1 MANIALGLPIFASR
15 EEDDLE
21 RFIELYKG
29 YLHTLGINPAAGVG
43 APTGWEKA
51 NGILHACM
59 TGPVAEWY
67 DNNILDKQV
76 RLKGILTHVNHGT
89 EAAFRALA
97 FNAGANVPGG
107 TWPAGAASTAY
118 VGLNLGHLVSTI
130 WPNYNL
136 DENNDTWTRL
146 ADIKFTDAPLNYVT
160 GAAGGGAMNP
170 GGVAGQLYVI
180 PAQPCHI
187 LIKMRRDLPT

>member
-1 MANIALGLPIFASR
+1 MANIALGLPIFAGR

-51 NGILHACM
+51 NGILRACM
-59 TGPVAEWY
+59 TGSAAEWY
-67 DNNILDKQV
+67 NNNILGKRV
-76 RLKGILTHVNHGT
+76 RLRGILTHVNHGV

-97 FNAGANVPGG
+97 FNVPAG
-107 TWPAGAASTAY
+107 TWPAGTASTAY
-118 VGLNLGHLVSTI
+118 VGLNANHPISTI

-136 DENNDTWTRL
+136 DENNDIWTGR
-146 ADIKFTDAPLNYVT
+146 ADIEFTDAPLNYVT

-170 GGVAGQLYVI
+170 GGVVGQPYII
-180 PAQPCHI
+180 PA
-187 LIKMRRDLPT
+187 